1 MSNKKNLSLIIFFI
15 ITLSLQNLLLAQ
27 SSFEGK
33 IKLLVSEE
41 GNKNTIE
48 YLAKGDRIR
57 LEIADADE
65 VGSMIFDSKTKSMM
79 IIMPEQKMYMEMN
92 FDFTGA
98 DSYFEDDSHSGK
110 ITRTGEKK
118 TIKGYECEK
127 WIAEDDNYLTE
138 SWLTDKLGGFMFFGN
153 PMESAGSDW
162 KSKLSTPNLFPL
174 LVNVYESGKLVNTI
188 EVVEI
193 IEQKMDNSLFSAP
206 SGYQKFEMPSFN
218 MQNHK

>member
-1 MSNKKNLSLIIFFI
+1 MTILFLLTIP
-15 ITLSLQNLLLAQ
+15 LQNFIFAQ

-48 YLAKGDRIR
+48 YMVKDDKIR

-65 VGSMIFDSKTKSMM
+65 VGSMIFDAKTKSMM
-79 IIMPEQKMYMEMN
+79 IMMPEQKMYMEMV
-92 FDFTGA
+92 FDLTGA

-118 TIKGYECEK
+118 IIKGYECEK
-127 WIAEDDNYLTE
+127 WIAEDEGYRTE

-153 PMESAGSDW
+153 PMEAAGSDW

-174 LVNVYESGKLVNTI
+174 LVNVYESGKLINTI
-188 EVVEI
+188 EVI
-193 IEQKMDNSLFSAP
+193 DINKQKLDNSLFSAP
-206 SGYQKFEMPSFN
+206 SGYQKLDIPGFN
-218 MQNHK
+218 MQNYR